1 MKLKS
6 IASLC
11 KGRKMADIY
20 TDRCGNQYLGNGS
33 AYYLMPAELEL
44 DSSNILI
51 IFDVPQEKRDEWM
64 IHCGLLPQYLPAE
77 DIIENETPAK
87 IIQLELCLG
96 DDIYRML
103 KDDNGI
109 IIFNTKYLAPLSD
122 INDPISYYIRRI
134 SADTAFIAVKKGLM
148 LMALIEASNARVFTD
163 DFLGILR
170 DVEDKVADWMNR
182 SQEPKV
188 NLETGEVEGL

>member
-11 KGRKMADIY
+11 KGRKTADIY
-20 TDRCGNQYLGNGS
+20 TDRYGNQYLGNGS

-51 IFDVPQEKRDEWM
+51 IFDIPKEKQDEWM
-64 IHCGLLPQYLPAE
+64 ITCGIMPQYLPVE
-77 DIIENETPAK
+77 DVVEDETPAK

-148 LMALIEASNARVFTD
+148 LLALIEASNARVFTD

-188 NLETGEVEGL
+188 NLETGEVEG

>member
-11 KGRKMADIY
+11 KSRKTADIY
-20 TDRCGNQYLGNGS
+20 TDTYGNQYLGNGS

-51 IFDVPQEKRDEWM
+51 IFDIPKEKQGEWM
-64 IHCGLLPQYLPAE
+64 ITYGIMPQYLPVE
-77 DIIENETPAK
+77 DVVEDETPAK

-122 INDPISYYIRRI
+122 IKDPISYYIRRI
-134 SADTAFIAVKKGLM
+134 SASKAFVAVKKGLM
-148 LMALIEASNARVFTD
+148 LQALIGASNESIFTPS
-163 DFLGILR
+163 FLETFR
-170 DVEDKVADWMNR
+170 EVEDKVADWMNR
-182 SQEPKV
+182 GQGPKI
-188 NLETGEVEGL
+188 NLETGEVEE